1 MRIACVIAALLWLLV
16 VLSAAMQLSDGSF
29 TIVVNFGHYATAY
42 GAGFDEANINWND
55 EAEATICTE
64 AFAACE
70 LQSYLQKMSGKKF
83 RIVDDDKMPTG
94 NLIIVGSPLSNK
106 VAKNFAPSLGVSQDE
121 LGRLGPEGYVIKS
134 VRLKG
139 RRIVIIA
146 GGSRVGTLY
155 GVYDFL
161 HRLGV
166 RWYAPGEI
174 GEEVPQRKLIDMPDL
189 DICESPKFALRGFHA
204 WEDRADEDFL
214 LWMAR
219 NRLNYWCVEQSQ
231 KPLLRKL
238 GIKLVG
244 GGHILTYRY
253 LNPRASYP
261 YDHPIFIGD
270 EDKPKDP
277 YPISPEY
284 AGDANKDGK
293 LSYFEAHPEWFAL
306 IKGKR
311 SDNIHGDS
319 GDNFCTSNEYALREW
334 MKNAIND
341 LAEGRYKDADFIN
354 AWTLDGGRWCE
365 CPNCTALGSPTDRY
379 LLFVHRFSE
388 EIKKAQNIGKIWGKV
403 RLLFLVYADVLQPPT
418 KPLPRDF
425 DYDMCIATFFP
436 IVRCYVHNL
445 DDEKCPTNS
454 RYNKILQS
462 WVVNPD
468 RHYRGQICIGE
479 YYNVSGYKCLPVC
492 YMHVMC
498 NDIPYYYNVGA
509 RYFHYMHV
517 KTKEW
522 GTMSLTNWQMARQL
536 WEPKVDCKALWDD
549 YFSGR
554 YGEAKDLMRQF
565 YECLE
570 KMMCN
575 VSELKYGLAR
585 RLNAGAKDLFPS
597 PHLRYDHTDKRE
609 KIGPTFMEILEW
621 KRRCREII
629 NRALLMALP
638 QRIKLRIK
646 EDERLFTYAERTL
659 EFYDALCRAY
669 FAAQAKDTV
678 GAQKAFDEAKLLAEL
693 LKSDTTSARFSS
705 SHANANNA
713 LEASFAAGALDIL
726 KRLIFTTKLHN

>member
-1 MRIACVIAALLWLLV
+1 MRTASIVSIPFWLFVALN
-16 VLSAAMQLSDGSF
+16 AMILQLGDENF
-29 TIVVNFGHYATAY
+29 TIVVNFGRYATVY
-42 GAGFDEANINWND
+42 EAGFSETDINWQD
-55 EAEATICTE
+55 ENEATTCTE

-70 LQSYLQKMSGKKF
+70 LQSYLQKMGLKTEIADDE
-83 RIVDDDKMPTG
+83 RMPNGNIIV
-94 NLIIVGSPLSNK
+94 VGSPSSNK
-106 VAKNFAPSLGVSQDE
+106 IAKFIAHSVGTSQNE
-121 LGRLGPEGYVIKS
+121 LERLGPEGYIIKS
-134 VRLKG
+134 VRLNG
-139 RRIVIIA
+139 RRVVLIA
-146 GGSRVGTLY
+146 GGGRVGTLY

-174 GEEVPQRKLIDMPDL
+174 GEEIPQRKLIDMPDMSVR
-189 DICESPKFALRGFHA
+189 ESPKFLLRGFHA
-204 WEDRADEDFL
+204 WEDRADVDFI

-253 LNPRASYP
+253 LNPRAPYP
-261 YDHPIFIGD
+261 YDHPIFVGD
-270 EDKPKDP
+270 EDKPRDP
-277 YPISPEY
+277 YPISSEY
-284 AGDANKDGK
+284 MGDANNDGK

-319 GDNFCTSNEYALREW
+319 GNNFCKSNEYALREW

-341 LAEGRYKDADFIN
+341 LAEGHYKDADFIN

-365 CPNCTALGSPTDRY
+365 CPNCVALGLPTDRY
-379 LLFVHRFSE
+379 LLFIHRYAC
-388 EIKKAQNIGKIWGKV
+388 EIKKAQAAGKIRGKV

-436 IVRCYVHNL
+436 IVRCYAHNFN
-445 DDEKCPTNS
+445 DPSCPTNS
-454 RYNKILQS
+454 RYNKILRS
-462 WVVNPD
+462 WASESN

-498 NDIPYYYNVGA
+498 NDIPYYYDIGA

-517 KTKEW
+517 KTREW
-522 GTMSLTNWQMARQL
+522 GTMALTNWQMARQL
-536 WEPKVDCKALWDD
+536 WEPKINCEALWND
-549 YFSGR
+549 YFDGR
-554 YGEAKDLMRQF
+554 YGEAKGLMRQF

-570 KMMCN
+570 KMLCN

-585 RLNAGAKDLFPS
+585 RLSAGAQDLFPS
-597 PHLRYDHTDKRE
+597 PHLRYDNTDTRE
-609 KIGPTFMEILEW
+609 KIGPTLKEMVKW
-621 KRRCREII
+621 MNCCREII
-629 NRALLMALP
+629 DRAMLMALP
-638 QRIKLRIK
+638 QKIKMRIE
-646 EDERLFTYAERTL
+646 EDERIFTYAERTL
-659 EFYDALCRAY
+659 KFYDALCRAY
-669 FAAQAKDTV
+669 SAVRTENIV
-678 GAQKAFDEAKLLAEL
+678 EAQKAFEEAELLAKL
-693 LKSDTTSARFSS
+693 LKSDTKSARFSS
-705 SHANANNA
+705 SHANARDA
-713 LEASFAAGALDIL
+713 LEASFAANALNIL
-726 KRLIFTTKLHN
+726 GQLISPKSPHN